1 MMFMHYCHLCGEMIH
16 NQGVYIGT
24 KEEKLIHSSFN
35 CYISSMKPIIFDNE
49 IVRYPLAGVRDIQI
63 QDSIVFY
70 NTDEVEL
77 ARIFLES
84 YDEGFIGFIKSDL
97 QRDIGIAEDGLIIVI
112 EPCDVKLK
120 E

>member
-1 MMFMHYCHLCGEMIH
+1 MTNLNFLLKNID
-16 NQGVYIGT
+16 
-24 KEEKLIHSSFN
+24 KLLAG
-35 CYISSMKPIIFDNE
+35 
-49 IVRYPLAGVRDIQI
+49 LAGVRDIQI